1 MFFKKNDTKECQN
14 FPDDVENFAI
24 LLKGSS
30 LDKIGSFYDRFNK
43 CFIISDYD
51 DELNSIGTFLE
62 GKDITHFTNRSRQS
76 TLSKDNYIK
85 YKIKNIQTG
94 QVFRWRHFRLIETF
108 FYYKRLAIGLHVRP
122 LPEIMLKYHL
132 SMPEEYHMK
141 FPNTGILSI
150 MYALIIIRPKI
161 LWVFGLDFYSRPYM
175 VSQTQGTP
183 LSLEAQSDKL
193 ERLNLPK
200 FVIELIKDHPETKV
214 MMASYYDGWPKLNN
228 MRLV

>member
-1 MFFKKNDTKECQN
+1 MFFKKNASEEC
-14 FPDDVENFAI
+14 ENFRDDIEDFAV

-30 LDKIGSFYDRFNK
+30 LDKLGPFSNHFNK
-43 CFIISDYD
+43 CFIVSDYD
-51 DELNSIGTFLE
+51 DELNIIGSFLE

-76 TLSKDNYIK
+76 TLSKDNYMK

-94 QVFRWRHFRLIETF
+94 QVFRWSHFRLIETF
-108 FYYKRLAIGLHVRP
+108 FYYKSLAIGLKVRP

-132 SMPEEYHMK
+132 SLPKEYHLK

-161 LWVFGLDFYSRPYM
+161 LWIFGLDFYSRPYM
-175 VSQTQGTP
+175 VNQTQGTS
-183 LSLEAQSDKL
+183 LNLEAQSNKL
-193 ERLNLPK
+193 ERLDMPK
-200 FVIELIKDHPETKV
+200 FVIDLIKDHPETKV

-228 MRLV
+228 IVMI